1 MNPSLFDDDRM
12 NPIVISERF
21 VKIILWLFATL
32 VAVGL
37 GFVIA
42 RVIPQLL

>member
-12 NPIVISERF
+12 IPIVISERF
-21 VKIILWLFATL
+21 VKIILCYFATF

-37 GFVIA
+37 GFIIA
-42 RVIPQLL
+42 RVIP

>member
-1 MNPSLFDDDRM
+1 MNHSLFEDHRL
-12 NPIVISERF
+12 NPIVIPALF
-21 VKIILWLFATL
+21 VKIILWLLATL
-32 VAVGL
+32 VAIGL